1 MKDKIYTIPVLDAF
15 KEDCECPFCL
25 MKKNLED
32 ASIDFVLGPSYMEVD
47 VREQTNELGFC
58 KEHINKLYSNKNRL
72 GLALMLHSH
81 LNEVKNQVENIISN
95 DEIKSKKKLFSN
107 KQTDDKKVYT
117 YISNKESSCYI
128 CDKINVTFDRYVD
141 TFFYLIKKD
150 KSFIDLVQSCS
161 GFCLEHFALIYN
173 EAPKKLNSS
182 SLESFYNTITTIQTD
197 NINRILEELDWFI
210 KKSDYRFADEPW
222 NNSKDALQRTI
233 QKVNGLIINN

>member
-1 MKDKIYTIPVLDAF
+1 MKDKIYTIPVVDAF

-25 MKKNLED
+25 MKKSLED
-32 ASIDFVLGPSYMEVD
+32 ASIEFVLGPSYMEVD
-47 VREQTNELGFC
+47 VREQTNKLGFC
-58 KEHINKLYSNKNRL
+58 KEHVNKLYSNKNRL

-81 LNEVKNQVENIISN
+81 LNEVKSQVENIIST

-107 KQTDDKKVYT
+107 KQADDKKIYT
-117 YISNKESSCYI
+117 YISEKKSSCYI
-128 CDKINVTFDRYVD
+128 CDKINMTFERYID

-150 KSFIDLVQSCS
+150 KSFVDLVQSCS

-173 EAPKKLNSS
+173 EAPKKLNGS
-182 SLESFYNTITTIQTD
+182 SLESFYNIISPIQID

-210 KKSDYRFADEPW
+210 KKSDYRFANEPW
-222 NNSKDALQRTI
+222 NNSKDALRRTI